1 MFQIVSWL
9 YNSDGKGRMKEK
21 IQSEVNLIK
30 KITGVFTLSWNM
42 FTFLTCSQALI
53 Q

>member
-30 KITGVFTLSWNM
+30 NLNGVVYFSWSLFTIIT
-42 FTFLTCSQALI
+42 CDQAVI